1 MKIVLGSQS
10 PQRRALLESLVP
22 ADQLIIRPPES
33 ENEPGFDECETLP
46 EIESQLARIVDIK
59 KNDVLNQLRR
69 NPEFASGYCL
79 VCADTVVV
87 VTDTRNTGKHLVL
100 GKPPVE
106 QWQNVVRSWF
116 ANFYSGKCHEVWT
129 RFCVATESDVR
140 EMTVKTEVAFCEVDD
155 RWLQWYLTTE
165 ESIGK
170 AGGYGIQEHAA
181 VFVDSIKGSL
191 SNVIGLPV
199 FEVGQSLRQLLPT
212 FDDQVRS

>member
-1 MKIVLGSQS
+1 MNIVLGSQS
-10 PQRRALLESLVP
+10 PQRRALLESLVS
-22 ADQLIIRPPES
+22 ADQLIIRPPKS

-59 KNDVLNQLRR
+59 KNDVLSQLRR
-69 NPEFASGYCL
+69 DPKLLSGYRL
-79 VCADTVVV
+79 VCADTIVVV
-87 VTDTRNTGKHLVL
+87 ADTQKVGKYLVL
-100 GKPPVE
+100 GKPPIDC
-106 QWQNVVRSWF
+106 WQDVVRSWF
-116 ANFYSGKCHEVWT
+116 ADFYSGKSHEVWT

-140 EMTVKTEVAFCEVDD
+140 EMTVKTEVAFCDVDD
-155 RWLQWYLTTE
+155 HWLEWYLTTK

-181 VFVDSIKGSL
+181 VFVDCIKGSL

-212 FDDQVRS
+212 FDHQVRS